1 MYGKKGRRGERR
13 RVGKNGEELKTG
25 SQRGESKR
33 AKMNDVTVKRYY
45 KIRYHLGIYL
55 ITRLLTTEHYLI
67 ERVSFV
73 GKGSLA
79 SSTSLLEAKIERAC
93 DRQGSHQSSTTRRE
107 DRKGGRWR
115 SLSISPFIATR
126 YL

>member
-1 MYGKKGRRGERR
+1 
-13 RVGKNGEELKTG
+13 
-25 SQRGESKR
+25 
-33 AKMNDVTVKRYY
+33 MNDVTVKRYY

-55 ITRLLTTEHYLI
+55 ITRLLSTQHYLI

-79 SSTSLLEAKIERAC
+79 SSTSLLETERERER
-93 DRQGSHQSSTTRRE
+93 DGQGSHHSSTTHRE
-107 DRKGGRWR
+107 ERKGRRRR
-115 SLSISPFIATR
+115 SHSIPPFIATR

>member
-13 RVGKNGEELKTG
+13 RVGENGEELKTG

-73 GKGSLA
+73 GK
-79 SSTSLLEAKIERAC
+79 
-93 DRQGSHQSSTTRRE
+93 
-107 DRKGGRWR
+107 
-115 SLSISPFIATR
+115 
-126 YL
+126 